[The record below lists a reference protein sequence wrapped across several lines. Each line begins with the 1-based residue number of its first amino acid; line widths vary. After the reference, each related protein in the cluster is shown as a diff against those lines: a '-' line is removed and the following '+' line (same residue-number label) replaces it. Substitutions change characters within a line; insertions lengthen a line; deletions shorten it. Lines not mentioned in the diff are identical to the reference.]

1 MLSEAGFHPNFPPD
15 AVMPADF
22 ASMVNR
28 AVHNIFATMRG
39 DARPVDPLTGYTMD
53 RVRYAASSAFAT
65 INAPGVQIVP
75 MVTEDCP
82 LDYQTV
88 VVDALLPVIP
98 QERRDGF
105 KMELAEYAA
114 RHVKYTMQSPRC
126 RPALPSQDLDWFV
139 GLVLAHPE
147 HGDACIIGWKVRG
160 GPPFC
165 NLDACITQFITRST
179 RTRRQNFKSSLKT
192 ASGICSTSRI
202 SLDGVGHLLPLLPTG
217 YLACES
223 KSICLRGSSKMRTSH
238 ATMGSGA
245 VSLLSLSCSY
255 NTQMTSR
262 QDFGG
267 QNSN

>member
-126 RPALPSQDLDWFV
+126 RPALPSQDLDWFI

-160 GPPFC
+160 GPLTC
-165 NLDACITQFITRST
+165 NPDMCISQFITRST
-179 RTRRQNFKSSLKT
+179 RTRRQSFK
-192 ASGICSTSRI
+192 
-202 SLDGVGHLLPLLPTG
+202 
-217 YLACES
+217 
-223 KSICLRGSSKMRTSH
+223 
-238 ATMGSGA
+238 
-245 VSLLSLSCSY
+245 
-255 NTQMTSR
+255 
-262 QDFGG
+262 
-267 QNSN
+267 